1 MHTGM
6 NRTDKAVT
14 GLSIGRL
21 MFSALAIIVAG
32 GIVYAVSDT
41 HQPTT
46 LSVAEAAQGSDTQPG
61 TQAGQETGFPLPR
74 FVSLKAERVYVRRG
88 PSSEHAVAWEFQRK
102 NLPVEIVAESNLWRR
117 IRDSDGAEGWV
128 FHSLLSGRR
137 TVIAAPWAKG
147 ESIDLLSSASASAA
161 PVARVGSGA
170 IGDLESCDGKYCQA
184 KFGGYKGYVPQDRLF
199 GVYPGEKYD
208 N

>member
-1 MHTGM
+1 
-6 NRTDKAVT
+6 
-14 GLSIGRL
+14 
-21 MFSALAIIVAG
+21 MFSALAIAVAG

-41 HQPTT
+41 QQPAT
-46 LSVAEAAQGSDTQPG
+46 LSVAEAAQGGQDGQAPAGTQP
-61 TQAGQETGFPLPR
+61 GQETGFPLPR
-74 FVSLKAERVYVRRG
+74 FVSLKAARVYVRRG

-147 ESIDLLSSASASAA
+147 ETIDLLASASVSAT

-170 IGDLESCDGKYCQA
+170 IGDLESCDAKYCQG
-184 KFGGYKGYVPQDRLF
+184 KFGDYEGYVPQDRLF
-199 GVYPGEKYD
+199 GVYAGEKFD
-208 N
+208 K